1 MRPLAAPPPVT
12 RRQRAFEALG
22 IAATPLVGFLLWK
35 AATATIGRGGLPT
48 EGLRVFFVM
57 SLLLQL
63 AACAWPLWGR
73 LRTERLH
80 RRHAALL
87 ARCPACGARADG
99 IAACARCDFAVG
111 EGAGWRLTAVDP
123 FGALVLALGAF
134 SAMGLAG
141 MFLLGMTSAPTMAS
155 GALVALLGALAA
167 GFGVMLL
174 WGAVDIAR
182 RARHTPAR
190 FDWAPQTRVGDAREV
205 KAQVVCGPAGA
216 GATASGVDHVAVWPL
231 PDGAPPDDGATPFER
246 GLAAV
251 FLAWDGGE
259 HAPLSLHRE
268 HAWQWPAARVG
279 EVAPPADAYRSAAP
293 AADDVARS
301 STETWCVSFNAYSFA
316 EALEHAGLPP
326 LAEGAGGD
334 EALELHEADWDV
346 PCAVVAR
353 AMAADPALRAAVE
366 ARAGAADPTSPGYG
380 AALRA
385 ARSA

>member
-12 RRQRAFEALG
+12 RRQRVFEALG
-22 IAATPLVGFLLWK
+22 VAATPLVGFLVWK
-35 AATATIGRGGLPT
+35 AATMTIGRGALPT

-63 AACAWPLWGR
+63 AVCVWPLWGR
-73 LRTERLH
+73 LRTERLF

-87 ARCPACGARADG
+87 ARCPACGAGADG
-99 IAACARCDFAVG
+99 SAACARCGYAFG
-111 EGAGWRLTAVDP
+111 EGAGWKLTSVDP

-134 SAMGLAG
+134 AVMGLGG
-141 MFLLGMTSAPTMAS
+141 MFLLGMTSAPTMAM

-174 WGAVDIAR
+174 WGAVDVAR
-182 RARHTPAR
+182 RARHTPPR
-190 FDWAPQTRVGDAREV
+190 FDWAPQTRLGDAREV
-205 KAQVVCGPAGA
+205 KAQVVSGPA
-216 GATASGVDHVAVWPL
+216 GATASGVDHATVWPL
-231 PDGAPPDDGATPFER
+231 PAEAPALDGATPFER

-259 HAPLSLHRE
+259 HAPLSFHRE
-268 HAWQWPAARVG
+268 HAWQWPAARAG

-316 EALEHAGLPP
+316 EALEAAGLPP
-326 LAEGAGGD
+326 LVEGASGD
-334 EALELHEADWDV
+334 DALEVREAEWDV
-346 PCAVVAR
+346 PCALVAR
-353 AMAADPALRAAVE
+353 VMAADPALRAAVE
-366 ARAGAADPTSPGYG
+366 ARADAADPTALGYG